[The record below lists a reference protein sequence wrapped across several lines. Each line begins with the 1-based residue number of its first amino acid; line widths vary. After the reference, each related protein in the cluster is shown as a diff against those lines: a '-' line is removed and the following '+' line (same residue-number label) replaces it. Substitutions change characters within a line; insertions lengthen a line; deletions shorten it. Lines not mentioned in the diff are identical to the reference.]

1 MVDTDEKVRKELY
14 RKPRVEQLRER
25 NHEELQKSF
34 TRLKSSLSPERRNN
48 SSPYKS
54 AYFD

>member
-14 RKPRVEQLRER
+14 RKPRVEQLREK

-34 TRLKSSLSPERRNN
+34 TKLKNSLSPGRGNN
-48 SSPYKS
+48 SSPYRS